1 MTTATQTSRAKSQ
14 ALFDAASK
22 LMPGGVSSPV
32 RACGAVGGEPVFLDR
47 AQGAYVF
54 DVDGNKYI
62 DLVGSWGPAIIGHTD
77 PDVVRA
83 VQETAAKGL
92 SFGACCSLES
102 QLAAR
107 IANAFSD
114 DSVQMVRLV
123 NSGTEATM
131 SAVRLARGITRR
143 DKIIKFI
150 GNYHGHSDQFLVQA
164 GSGAATFGSPT
175 SPGVTEKAASDT
187 LLAPYNDLAAVEQL
201 FADQPNDISAI
212 IVEPIAGNMG
222 FARPADGFLEGLRSL
237 CDKFN
242 TLLIFDE
249 VMTGFRVAWGGYQN
263 ICRVTPDLTT
273 LGKVIGGG
281 MPVAAYAGRRE
292 LMEQLSPL
300 GPIYQAG
307 TLSGNPVGMA
317 AGIATLDKCAQPGFY
332 ENLNKSAEYLSK
344 GLQEA
349 AAAAAGKN
357 ICTDFV
363 GGMLGLSFTQSPVRN
378 FEDAK
383 AADHEAFGK
392 FFNAML
398 DRGVWL
404 PPSSYEAM
412 FISAAHTQSDLD
424 AIIDAARDSFRSL

>member
-1 MTTATQTSRAKSQ
+1 
-14 ALFDAASK
+14 
-22 LMPGGVSSPV
+22 MPGGVSSPV
-32 RACGAVGGEPVFLDR
+32 RALGAVGGQPVFLDR

-62 DLVGSWGPAIIGHTD
+62 DLVGSWGPAILGHAD
-77 PDVVRA
+77 ADVVRA
-83 VQETAAKGL
+83 VQETAANGL
-92 SFGACCSLES
+92 SFGACCALES

-114 DSVQMVRLV
+114 DSIQMVRFV

-175 SPGVTEKAASDT
+175 SPGVTKKAASDT
-187 LLAPYNDLAAVEQL
+187 LSAPYNDLAAVERI
-201 FADQPNDISAI
+201 FADQANDISAI
-212 IVEPIAGNMG
+212 IVEPVAGNMG
-222 FARPADGFLEGLRSL
+222 FVRPADGFLEGLRSL
-237 CDKFN
+237 CDEFEA
-242 TLLIFDE
+242 LLIFDE

-263 ICRVTPDLTT
+263 LCDITPDLTT
-273 LGKVIGGG
+273 LGKVIAGG

-317 AGIATLDKCAQPGFY
+317 AGIATLDTCSQPDFYKNLHQSAQ
-332 ENLNKSAEYLSK
+332 YLAR

-349 AAAAAGKN
+349 AATAGTAV
-357 ICTDFV
+357 CTDSI
-363 GGMLGLSFTQSPVRN
+363 GGMIGLSFTATPVRN
-378 FEDAK
+378 FEDAQ
-383 AADHEAFGK
+383 AADHDGFGR

-412 FISAAHTQSDLD
+412 FISAAHTQNDLD